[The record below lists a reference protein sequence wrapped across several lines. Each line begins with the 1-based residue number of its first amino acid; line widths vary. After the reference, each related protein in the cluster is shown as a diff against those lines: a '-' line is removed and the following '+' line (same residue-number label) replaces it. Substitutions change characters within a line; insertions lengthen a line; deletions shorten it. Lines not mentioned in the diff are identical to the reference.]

1 VKTRLP
7 EYIGASRDSP
17 ERLPKMAL
25 RIQIV
30 NSLKRHEH
38 HRKSGFLSRTP
49 KICRTLL
56 QFEID
61 IDKLKDLPAALSSK
75 QKRSG
80 YRIDLIGTCSM
91 NNLMRFL
98 LNH

>member
-1 VKTRLP
+1 MNTTENLAFYR
-7 EYIGASRDSP
+7 GH
-17 ERLPKMAL
+17 
-25 RIQIV
+25 
-30 NSLKRHEH
+30 LKSVGHYW
-38 HRKSGFLSRTP
+38 
-49 KICRTLL
+49 